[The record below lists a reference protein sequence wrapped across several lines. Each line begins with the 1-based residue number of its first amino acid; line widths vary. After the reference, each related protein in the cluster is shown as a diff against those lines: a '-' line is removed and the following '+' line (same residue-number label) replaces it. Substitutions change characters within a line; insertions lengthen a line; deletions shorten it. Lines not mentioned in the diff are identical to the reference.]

1 MSDHASN
8 SEENRSPQTTRLDQ
22 ILDPANIQKAW
33 ERVKANKGAAGID
46 GMTISA
52 FPEFARQHLPRLL
65 DQIREGR
72 YKPAAVKRVWIPKPN
87 GEKRPLGIPTV
98 LDRVIQQAVAQVL
111 APIFDVGFSEQ
122 SYGFREGRQAQAA
135 VEHIRMHSEQGYR
148 WGVDCDLKSYFDTV
162 NHDLLMHRIG
172 MQIRD
177 KAVLKLIG
185 KYLRAGVRHGSGN
198 TEKTTKGVPQG
209 GPLSPLLAN
218 IMLDPLD
225 KLIESTGLPFA
236 RYADDFL
243 IVAKTKAEAVEAMR
257 QVEAFVECQ
266 LRLLVNRDKSKVAPL
281 KECAFLGFQIHGKQV
296 RRTDKA
302 AHRFKQRI
310 REITTRSKG
319 ISMGQR
325 LRELASYCTGWF
337 HYFKEGLRYAETQKW
352 DQWIRRRVRL
362 CYWKQWKLPR
372 KRRRMLIQLGVDPD
386 KVKLASRSRKG
397 YWRLSNNSLVRAA
410 LNDDY
415 LKEQGVPSMRNL
427 WVVFKFGDKAQLA

>member
-1 MSDHASN
+1 MSDHASI
-8 SEENRSPQTTRLDQ
+8 SEENRSPQATLLDQ

-33 ERVKANKGAAGID
+33 KRVRANKGSAGID

-52 FPEFARQHLPRLL
+52 FPGFAREHLPRLL
-65 DQIREGR
+65 VQIREGR
-72 YKPAAVKRVWIPKPN
+72 YKPAAVRRVWIPKPN
-87 GEKRPLGIPTV
+87 GEQRPLGIPTV
-98 LDRVIQQAVAQVL
+98 LDRVIQQAVAQIL

-122 SYGFREGRQAQAA
+122 SYGFRERRQAQAA

-172 MQIRD
+172 KQIRD

-185 KYLRAGVRHGSGN
+185 KYLRAGVRHEYGK

-243 IVAKTKAEAVEAMR
+243 IVAKTKPEAIAAMR
-257 QVEAFVECQ
+257 QVEDFVECQ

-281 KECAFLGFQIHGKQV
+281 KECSFLGFTICGKQV

-310 REITTRSKG
+310 REITTRSRG
-319 ISMGQR
+319 ISMSQR
-325 LRELASYCTGWF
+325 LRELSSYCSGWF
-337 HYFKEGLRYAETQKW
+337 HYFKPGLRYNETLQW

-372 KRRRMLIQLGVDPD
+372 KRRRMLIKLGVDPA

-397 YWRLSNNSLVRAA
+397 HWRLSNNSLLRAA

-415 LKEQGVPSMRNL
+415 LKSQGVPSLRNL
-427 WVVFKFGDKAQLA
+427 WVVFKFGDSALLA